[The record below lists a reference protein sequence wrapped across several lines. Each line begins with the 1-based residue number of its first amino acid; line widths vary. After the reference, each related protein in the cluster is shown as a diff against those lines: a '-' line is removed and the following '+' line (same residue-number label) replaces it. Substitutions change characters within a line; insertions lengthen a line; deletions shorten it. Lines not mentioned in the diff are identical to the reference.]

1 MVPDRYFSVFHG
13 PSTLKFILLTLI
25 DHYILCTFC
34 FTSFI
39 WLGAKIK
46 KSKSKWS
53 WQIAKLR
60 IITFHNQ
67 FTLVKPLF
75 KELKILPLYNMIQMQ
90 NCHLV
95 LSHLSNNLPGTFRD
109 FFKYTN
115 NQYGHKSL
123 ILHQVLT
130 FQKSMKIDFSK
141 LKIFYIQAL
150 NFPHVYWRMLHKVW
164 NQNYTKNLSKKSG
177 FDAKVTFCYFYIP
190 S

>member
-1 MVPDRYFSVFHG
+1 MPPQTFLHIKKKKRKQKKGKSFKVETYKRLSLRSKCYCFSDSKASTEFKNFSCQSMVPDRYFSVFHG

-115 NQYGHKSL
+115 NQYGHS
-123 ILHQVLT
+123 H
-130 FQKSMKIDFSK
+130 
-141 LKIFYIQAL
+141 
-150 NFPHVYWRMLHKVW
+150 
-164 NQNYTKNLSKKSG
+164 
-177 FDAKVTFCYFYIP
+177 
-190 S
+190 